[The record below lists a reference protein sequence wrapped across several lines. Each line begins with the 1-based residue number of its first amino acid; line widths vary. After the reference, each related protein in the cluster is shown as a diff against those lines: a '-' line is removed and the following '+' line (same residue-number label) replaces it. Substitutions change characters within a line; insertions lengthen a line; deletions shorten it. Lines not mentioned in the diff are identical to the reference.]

1 MENVATQNTL
11 RDFGRYLQAFR
22 HAKGISLAQVAQL
35 TRITQANLR
44 HIENEE
50 IDKLPAGIFVK
61 GFLRA
66 FAEAVDADPQEAV
79 RRYEASCRRKTLLE
93 QNQAQ
98 LHGGR
103 FFLLRLLWALL
114 LFALLI
120 GATLYYAHYRFLSGG
135 AKVVSERI
143 HVPVSGENP
152 LPDAVDKMEKPL
164 QAQAGGLPADIA
176 GDPAETP
183 SGAAEAGTDL
193 VLEVESVESSW
204 VKIISDGGSPQE
216 FDMQPEDKLTL
227 KAKDGFSLLIG
238 NAGGIR
244 IKFNG
249 KPVHHPGKSG
259 QVVTLQLP

>member
-1 MENVATQNTL
+1 MDIVATQNTL

-22 HAKGISLAQVAQL
+22 HAKGISLAQVTQL

-50 IDKLPAGIFVK
+50 IDMLPAGIFVK

-66 FAEAVDADPQEAV
+66 FAEAVGADPQEAV
-79 RRYEASCRRKTLLE
+79 RRYEASCRRKALLD

-98 LHGGR
+98 RHGRR
-103 FFLLRLLWALL
+103 FFLLRLLGALL
-114 LFALLI
+114 LFALLV
-120 GATLYYAHYRFLSGG
+120 GATLYYAHYRSLSGG
-135 AKVVSERI
+135 GNVVSEDI
-143 HVPVSGENP
+143 HAPVSGENP
-152 LPDAVDKMEKPL
+152 PEDATDKMEKFP
-164 QAQAGGLPADIA
+164 QEQAGGPLADIA
-176 GDPAETP
+176 GNPMKSPT
-183 SGAAEAGTDL
+183 GVAEAETDL

-204 VKIISDGGSPQE
+204 VKIISDGGAPQE
-216 FDMQPEDKLTL
+216 FNMQPDDKLTL

-244 IKFNG
+244 IIFNG
-249 KPVHHPGKSG
+249 KPVHHLGQSG